1 MGGRTK
7 KKPEVRW
14 SQARHRP
21 SRGGFELAY
30 ALEHPLMSDGVGG
43 YISCDFAQDWRR
55 GDRMTILHGL
65 VRLVIYRCQ
74 GVRVKSFHSRGQMEV
89 LDKGS
94 HPRKRDS

>member
-43 YISCDFAQDWRR
+43 YFSCIGIVGRVRTPSACVWCYYVIVCGVVSSGRR
-55 GDRMTILHGL
+55 
-65 VRLVIYRCQ
+65 C
-74 GVRVKSFHSRGQMEV
+74 
-89 LDKGS
+89 
-94 HPRKRDS
+94 